1 MASRLNN
8 TGRPAGSSAGRRPES
23 SAAPAGA
30 EQLSREGG
38 RLLRGRIIRALRG
51 FYYVQVGDREM
62 ECQARG
68 VFRKREQTP
77 YVGDQVEVECSG
89 QLGYI
94 MKIEERKNFLI
105 RPPLANIDQLV
116 MTVSI
121 LEPAPN
127 TLVLDKLIAIAELK
141 GIEPVVVVTKADLAP
156 PEQSQQ
162 FLEIYRRAGFETVGF
177 SAVTGQGLE
186 RVKELLRGRVSG
198 FCGNSGVGK
207 TTLLNCLEPALS
219 LDTGSI
225 SKKLGRGRHTTR
237 HVELFPLFT
246 GEEGPPSYIADTPGF
261 SAIEVEQFDTILKEQ
276 LPDCFREF
284 APYIG
289 KCKFTSCSHT
299 CEKGCA
305 VLEGLEKGEI
315 ALSRHESYRQMY
327 ADAKNIKEWELK
339 DR

>member
-1 MASRLNN
+1 MDSRLNSKGRA
-8 TGRPAGSSAGRRPES
+8 TGSV
-23 SAAPAGA
+23 
-30 EQLSREGG
+30 GG
-38 RLLRGRIIRALRG
+38 REDSPSRPSLPPVDRGREDVTVHGRIIRALRG
-51 FYYVQVGDREM
+51 FYYVKTEDGEI

-77 YVGDQVEVECSG
+77 YVGDRVEVAVSG

-94 MKIEERKNFLI
+94 MKMEERKNFLI

-141 GIEPVVVVTKADLAP
+141 GIEPAVVVTKVDLAP
-156 PEQSQQ
+156 EEQTSR
-162 FLEIYRRAGFETVGF
+162 FLEIYRQAGFDTVAF

-186 RVKELLRGRVSG
+186 QIKALLRGKVSG

-207 TTLLNCLEPALS
+207 TTLLNCLEPGLS
-219 LDTGSI
+219 LDTGDI

-237 HVELFPLFT
+237 HVELFPLFA
-246 GEEGPPSYIADTPGF
+246 GEGDNASYIADTPGF
-261 SAIEVEQFDTILKEQ
+261 SAIEVEQVETILKEQ
-276 LPDCFREF
+276 LPACFREF

-289 KCKFTSCSHT
+289 KCRFTNCSHT

-315 ALSRHESYRQMY
+315 APSRHESYRQMY
-327 ADAKNIKEWELK
+327 QDAKNIKEWELK

>member
-1 MASRLNN
+1 MTSRLNKK
-8 TGRPAGSSAGRRPES
+8 GAAPPAGFPSGGRADSRPAAPQGEDVPES
-23 SAAPAGA
+23 AP
-30 EQLSREGG
+30 R
-38 RLLRGRIIRALRG
+38 LRGRIIRALRG
-51 FYYVQVGDREM
+51 FYYVQTEGREV

-68 VFRKREQTP
+68 VFRRREQTP
-77 YVGDQVEVECSG
+77 YVGDWVEIAISG

-121 LEPAPN
+121 VEPAPN

-156 PEQSQQ
+156 EEQSCR
-162 FLEIYRRAGFETVGF
+162 FLEIYRQAGFETVSF

-186 RVKELLRGRVSG
+186 QVKALLRGKVSG

-207 TTLLNCLEPALS
+207 TTLLNCLEPGLDLS
-219 LDTGSI
+219 TGGI

-237 HVELFPLFT
+237 HVELFPILFR
-246 GEEGPPSYIADTPGF
+246 EEEVSYIADTPGF
-261 SAIEVEQFDTILKEQ
+261 SAVEVEQFETILKEQ

-289 KCKFTSCSHT
+289 RCKFTSCSHT

-305 VLEGLEKGEI
+305 VLEGLEKGKI

-327 ADAKNIKEWELK
+327 EDAKNIKEWELK